1 MFCRGTGGPAGG
13 HSDPPRQTHSAKPN
27 RSNWKTIKGEP
38 IFISAQIWHSQQD
51 RTERTI
57 RLYQTTLIS
66 LHDFYSFHWNAF
78 QQIRLIVILI
88 WSPVLN
94 HGCKHFFCL
103 HLNNAARQRMYLWS
117 RGECQILSIDPP
129 SLVLPPT
136 LVSWL
141 DYRWTWAKLLD
152 QVKILN
158 AKPLKED
165 FNFNIQ
171 NVKMISIWKR
181 WFWV

>member
-1 MFCRGTGGPAGG
+1 MRFVIIHTCRMFCRGTGGPAGG
-13 HSDPPRQTHSAKPN
+13 HSDPPRQIHSAKPN

-66 LHDFYSFHWNAF
+66 LHDFYSFHWIAF
-78 QQIRLIVILI
+78 QQIGLIVILI

-103 HLNNAARQRMYLWS
+103 HLTML
-117 RGECQILSIDPP
+117 RGSECIFEA
-129 SLVLPPT
+129 V
-136 LVSWL
+136 
-141 DYRWTWAKLLD
+141 A
-152 QVKILN
+152 
-158 AKPLKED
+158 
-165 FNFNIQ
+165 
-171 NVKMISIWKR
+171 NVKFFPLTLPHLFCPPPWCPDWTAGGFGLSC
-181 WFWV
+181 